1 MNNHQMRTSN
11 RAFSWASRSI
21 RICLGLALGGI
32 ALYASTEGAAF
43 KIASSTKTAPSSGT
57 SASPTI
63 TIHDVF
69 ERFPLC
75 GIGISDCGSYQD
87 SKDIDPYPPSALS
100 ADKKAVV
107 GTKIETE
114 LDGPEGRYLNFELI
128 WNGGH
133 HAIVEVL
140 EYAKFHSYRVKSGY
154 HLTWSQTNN
163 DWQVTGSKLL
173 WINDS
178 SEQGRIGQLKT
189 FDTPIKFLR
198 S

>member
-1 MNNHQMRTSN
+1 MRTSN
-11 RAFSWASRSI
+11 RTSTWASRSI
-21 RICLGLALGGI
+21 RICLGLVLGGI
-32 ALYASTEGAAF
+32 ALYASTGGEGF
-43 KIASSTKTAPSSGT
+43 KIASSIKTALSSGT

-63 TIHDVF
+63 TIHDVL

-100 ADKKAVV
+100 ADKKTIV
-107 GTKIETE
+107 GNKIKTE
-114 LDGPEGRYLNFELI
+114 LTGPEGRYLNFELI

-140 EYAKFHSYRVKSGY
+140 EYAKFHSYRVKSCY
-154 HLTWSQTNN
+154 HLTWSQTKN
-163 DWQVTGSKLL
+163 DWQVTGSELL

-189 FDTPIKFLR
+189 FDTLIKFLKN
-198 S
+198 